1 PDRERH
7 RRPLLRRL
15 VRAPRRPR
23 RRHFPP
29 RQRLRRPAP
38 LGAERLAG
46 RLRRGVAG
54 HHLHPALSE
63 HRRHTHPVTATD
75 HRPQSGDSDVAGHP
89 RPSPRD
95 RVPPAI
101 RPGPTRPHVHP
112 DGRLP
117 RLRPRPRPGKTRTLA
132 RPLHPLLRRR
142 TPRTQTSPTRNL
154 VHPRLPTTRQ
164 TNVATSSAFA
174 CT

>member
-1 PDRERH
+1 
-7 RRPLLRRL
+7 
-15 VRAPRRPR
+15 
-23 RRHFPP
+23 
-29 RQRLRRPAP
+29 
-38 LGAERLAG
+38 
-46 RLRRGVAG
+46 
-54 HHLHPALSE
+54 LSE

-174 CT
+174 CTGPEPAPPRDRPVPHARCRGSPRTCRTSRRDGLRG